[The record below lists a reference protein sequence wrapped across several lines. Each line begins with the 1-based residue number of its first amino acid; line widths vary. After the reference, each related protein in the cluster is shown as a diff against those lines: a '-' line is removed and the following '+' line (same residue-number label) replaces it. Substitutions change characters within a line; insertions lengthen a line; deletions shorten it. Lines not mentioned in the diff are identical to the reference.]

1 MALLQVSDCPEDVYE
16 RLAKSARDENISIAQ
31 ETILLLRQALDQKE
45 ERRSRRKQILESI
58 NDLALKDTDIF
69 PDPVEIIRE
78 DRLR

>member
-1 MALLQVSDCPEDVYE
+1 MALLQVTDVPEDVYE
-16 RLAKSARDENISIAQ
+16 RLARSARDENISIAQ
-31 ETILLLRQALDQKE
+31 ETVVLLRQALDQKE
-45 ERRSRRKQILESI
+45 ERRARRKQILQSI